1 MLKGYQELKE
11 QTAKKNL
18 LYRPVFYRITNPE
31 EKEKFNDLLAQG
43 NIYVYDEIKD
53 QLRELIKSRNPMR
66 KLQDDDYAQLIEQ
79 HLNGCPI
86 TDYGVW
92 VFYPWSD
99 RAVHILDEAEYIE
112 LRTSANKNKISIA
125 ERNKLATKK
134 VGVIGLS
141 VGQSVSV
148 TLAMERICGELR
160 LADFDSLELNNLNRI
175 RTGVHNLGL
184 MKVYSVAREIAEID
198 PYLKTVCYPEGIT
211 DENIN
216 AFYTDGGKLDAVI
229 DECDGVNVKILC
241 RIKAKELN
249 IPVLMEASDKGTL
262 DVERFDLE
270 PDRPI
275 MHGWL
280 QHLNLDLNVLKN
292 LKTNEEKLPYM
303 LPIAGFET
311 LSLRMKASLLEM
323 GVSLTTWPQL
333 ATAVTLGGAI
343 TADTCRRMFL
353 DQYTDSGRYF
363 IDMEQLVPD
372 KRPKEVFTPAVTD
385 KPLTEDK
392 MAADA
397 ATALTTLGWSANIL
411 NHEEITQLVQAAA
424 QAYSAGNTQ
433 PWKWHYSGDH
443 LFLFLDKP
451 EHESFS
457 DINNMTPAQ
466 ALGAALENLALATS
480 KTGYH
485 MKTTLYPLKG
495 APSLAAAISFH
506 NTKTDED
513 MYLPELHSKYIV
525 REHAVQESEHIT
537 DISVIAKAMT
547 AAVSSVNGAGL
558 IIKAAADDIK
568 AAGNIISATER
579 LKFFIPASHHE
590 FYTHQLRWPDK
601 VQYEDGIGIETMGLS
616 AAEMMSLRV
625 VMNPEIAQL
634 LADWRGG
641 QALEMTSRK
650 RMATTN
656 AVGLITMR
664 EGSDMGYLQSGRAIQ
679 RVMLAAAALGCIITP
694 TLTPLL
700 QFAHLSGNTGTKM
713 PEHVAQE
720 IKELHRQFNTLFPDA
735 ANMEKVFLF
744 TIGTGIPAAG
754 KLPAKPIEKIL
765 SFGAGK

>member
-18 LYRPVFYRITNPE
+18 LYRPVFYRVTNPE
-31 EKEKFNDLLAQG
+31 EKEKFNDLLAKG
-43 NIYVYDEIKD
+43 NIYVYDEISD

-66 KLQDDDYAQLIEQ
+66 KLQDEDYAQLIAQ

-99 RAVHILDEAEYIE
+99 RAVHILDEDEYIE

-216 AFYTDGGKLDAVI
+216 SFYTDGGKLDAVI

-280 QHLNLDLNVLKN
+280 EHLNLDLNVLKN

-353 DQYTDSGRYF
+353 NQYTDSGRYF

-372 KRPKEVFTPAVTD
+372 KRPKEIFTPAATG
-385 KPLTEDK
+385 KELTSDTIAQE
-392 MAADA
+392 ADA
-397 ATALTTLGWSANIL
+397 ALAGLGWSANIL
-411 NHEEITQLVQAAA
+411 SHEEIKQLVTVAV

-433 PWKWHYSGDH
+433 PWKWHYSGGH

-451 EHESFS
+451 EQELFS
-457 DINNMTPAQ
+457 NIRNMTPAQ
-466 ALGAALENLALATS
+466 SLGAALENLALAAS
-480 KTGYH
+480 QAGYH
-485 MKTTLYPLKG
+485 LKIMLYPLEG
-495 APSLAAAISFH
+495 PSALAAAISFH
-506 NTKTDED
+506 HSKTDED
-513 MYLPELHSKYIV
+513 LYLPELHSKYIV
-525 REHAVQESEHIT
+525 KEKAPQGSGHTT
-537 DISVIAKAMT
+537 DLSVIAAAMT
-547 AAVSSVNGAGL
+547 AAVRSVNGAEL
-558 IIKAAADDIK
+558 IIKTTPDDIK
-568 AAGNIISATER
+568 AASDIISAAER

-590 FYTHQLRWPDK
+590 FYANQLRWPGK

-616 AAEMMSLRV
+616 PAEMMSLRV

-650 RMATTN
+650 QMAT
-656 AVGLITMR
+656 AYAIGLITIP
-664 EGSDMGYLQSGRAIQ
+664 EAADTKYIQSGRAIQ
-679 RVMLAAAALGCIITP
+679 RMIISAMTVGYTITP

-700 QFAHLSGNTGTKM
+700 QFAHMLDNKGIKM
-713 PEHVAQE
+713 PEHVAEE
-720 IKELHRQFNTLFPDA
+720 IKGMQHSFDNLFPEA
-735 ANMEKVFLF
+735 INKEKVFLF
-744 TIGTGIPAAG
+744 TLGKSVPAMG
-754 KLPAKPIEKIL
+754 KLPSKSIEKIL
-765 SFGAGK
+765 SFGEDK